1 MGGARSM
8 HGKDKKCIQN
18 FGRIPERKRPL
29 ERRRLRWE
37 DNITM
42 DLRKTGW
49 EVADWIHLVQ
59 DEDQWRNTVNLLAP

>member
-1 MGGARSM
+1 
-8 HGKDKKCIQN
+8 
-18 FGRIPERKRPL
+18 
-29 ERRRLRWE
+29 
-37 DNITM
+37 M